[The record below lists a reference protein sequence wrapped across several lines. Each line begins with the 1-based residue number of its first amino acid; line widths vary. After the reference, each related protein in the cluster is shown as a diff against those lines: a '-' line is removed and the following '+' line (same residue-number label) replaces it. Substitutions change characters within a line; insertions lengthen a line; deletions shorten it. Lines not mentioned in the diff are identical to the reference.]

1 MASYAEQ
8 TTPPTTADRKK
19 GAMLARHHPLSMSPS
34 PWAEPP
40 PTPQDSLASPCQTPP
55 TSPSLQLAEPVSPTT
70 AMFEEDD
77 NILMHDSGNAARTT
91 LIRRSTP
98 TLITIGPKPGRENRM
113 QHWLSEIPPP
123 VSPQERYIQGLNS
136 AADHPLHPRP
146 LRAVAP
152 RQARYLSST
161 DITGDD
167 SLSLECEKLAIDVS
181 DKENAMIRN
190 RLKALE
196 TVHGTSNPPVEEAGL
211 GTKKRHLVEDMG
223 EGNMARKRTRLLDPV
238 RRFSQRLS
246 SSLAGSENERRDS
259 HSDDLSP
266 EDLAK
271 QSEMLYRFGGL
282 SKTPSGSLRPSFSRR
297 NSGSLRSHGS
307 GTIRRIMSS
316 KLAPPM
322 TPPSRDGQNGFW
334 TEGRPD
340 IIVNVAF
347 IGDAWVGKTAL
358 IKRLVYGTFPQTY
371 APSNIQEQTIRIVV
385 DGARVQLNLSE
396 GGSGRDSRE
405 PSILALGWFS
415 VVVLCYDIG
424 NHGTLESLHKYRND
438 IAMYEENSIVVLA
451 GLKKDARR
459 RLPPLQLTFMED
471 AVQVTEDKGKEA
483 ARKLG
488 CTDYFECSSLSSC
501 EGIDELFNYVVHS
514 GVELQKIRNKT
525 MSRFRFERSVDK
537 GMTKIAE
544 GVRSLFTFHGS
555 NA

>member
-1 MASYAEQ
+1 MVSYAEQ

-19 GAMLARHHPLSMSPS
+19 DAILARQHPLSMSPS

-55 TSPSLQLAEPVSPTT
+55 TSPSLQLAEPISPTP
-70 AMFEEDD
+70 AMLEEDD

-91 LIRRSTP
+91 LLRRSTP

-146 LRAVAP
+146 LCAIAP
-152 RQARYLSST
+152 RQVRYLSST
-161 DITGDD
+161 DITGGD
-167 SLSLECEKLAIDVS
+167 SLSLECEKLSIDVS
-181 DKENAMIRN
+181 DKENAMVRN

-196 TVHGTSNPPVEEAGL
+196 TAHATSYPPAEDAGL
-211 GTKKRHLVEDMG
+211 GTKKRHMVE
-223 EGNMARKRTRLLDPV
+223 
-238 RRFSQRLS
+238 RLS
-246 SSLAGSENERRDS
+246 SSLALAPGSEDERRGS
-259 HSDDLSP
+259 NDLSS

-282 SKTPSGSLRPSFSRR
+282 SKTPSSSLRSSFSRR

-316 KLAPPM
+316 KIAPPM
-322 TPPSRDGQNGFW
+322 TPPSRDGQNGSW
-334 TEGRPD
+334 SEGRPD
-340 IIVNVAF
+340 MIVNVAF
-347 IGDAWVGKTAL
+347 IGDARVGKTAL

-371 APSNIQEQTIRIVV
+371 APSSIQEQTIRIVV

-396 GGSGRDSRE
+396 GGSGRDPRE

-424 NHGTLESLHKYRND
+424 NHSTLESLHKYRND

-459 RLPPLQLTFMED
+459 RLPPLQLTFVED
-471 AVQVTEDKGKEA
+471 AVQVTPDKQGKEA

-501 EGIDELFNYVVHS
+501 EGVDDLFDYVVQS

-555 NA
+555 AV